1 MVADLS
7 SDLTLVCVDRC
18 MNTTIRVLP
27 TDLASGCP
35 LLTTMAFNQS
45 SIQTVETQA
54 LANLPQ
60 LQAMYV

>member
-1 MVADLS
+1 
-7 SDLTLVCVDRC
+7 